1 MDGNDSYLSG
11 WYILAC
17 IYMIVVIIISV
28 LVVRI
33 TSKPDRFALTAQCN
47 TGCRQNLG
55 HGPWATLWATL
66 WATQWATLWATQKH

>member
-17 IYMIVVIIISV
+17 IYMTVVIIISV

-33 TSKPDRFALTAQCN
+33 TSKSDMPDVEVCSHSDLHD
-47 TGCRQNLG
+47 L
-55 HGPWATLWATL
+55 PEV
-66 WATQWATLWATQKH
+66 